1 MELLMEHLAK
11 GFMTMLIISMPCV
24 LIAAAVGLVVGIL
37 QAVTQVQEQTIA
49 AAPKIFAVFLL
60 IIIAGTFY
68 VRLLSEYFYESAD
81 LAFNI
86 IPKEDNFVL
95 SPEESLAIRRH
106 RVNIRKPGVGE
117 VMRHPGK
124 IPYADRKQRQIRSMP
139 VAPTTPEANFAEKK
153 YINTR

>member
-81 LAFNI
+81 LAYNI

-106 RVNIRKPGVGE
+106 GVNIRKPGVGE

>member
-95 SPEESLAIRRH
+95 APEESLAVKRQGS
-106 RVNIRKPGVGE
+106 NIRKPGVGE

>member
-11 GFMTMLIISMPCV
+11 GFMDMLLISMPCV
-24 LIAAAVGLVVGIL
+24 LVAAGVGLVIGIL

-60 IIIAGTFY
+60 IIIAGNFY
-68 VRLLSEYFYESAD
+68 VRILSEYFMESTE

-95 SPEESLAIRRH
+95 APGETLN
-106 RVNIRKPGVGE
+106 VNRSKNNIKKPSVGD
-117 VMRHPGK
+117 VMRNPGK
-124 IPYADRKQRQIRSMP
+124 VPYADKKQRNVRSMP
-139 VAPTTPEANFAEKK
+139 ASPASAEANFAEKK
-153 YINTR
+153 YINSR